1 VLIMTSSP
9 QPTLNQVI
17 DLAKAAGEIV
27 RAGFDNKHTIGY
39 KSAVDVVTE
48 SDKNSEAYILKQIRA
63 NFPQHAILTEES
75 GAHAGES
82 EHLWIIDPLDGTVNY
97 SHHLPIYSISIAYQ
111 LQGQLQL
118 GVVYDPTHDECFS
131 AEKGAGAW
139 LNGQPI
145 HAADTAEL
153 IDSLLVTGF
162 PYDLLSSEM
171 HNIDYFGY
179 FSRRSQGVRRLGS
192 AALDLCYVAAGRLDG
207 YWELSIK
214 NWDIAAGTLIAR
226 EAGAVVSKIDGEA
239 DMLKPPLTIIAA
251 TPAIYPR
258 LLEVLQ
264 KDISKLI

>member
-1 VLIMTSSP
+1 MQPSLSFIEDLARQAGAVLRDGYG
-9 QPTLNQVI
+9 QQHQVHHKGVI
-17 DLAKAAGEIV
+17 DL
-27 RAGFDNKHTIGY
+27 
-39 KSAVDVVTE
+39 VTE
-48 SDKNSEAYILKQIRA
+48 VDHQSEALIVAGLRQA
-63 NFPQHAILTEES
+63 FPDHCIITEES
-75 GAHAGES
+75 G
-82 EHLWIIDPLDGTVNY
+82 HLTGDRDHCWYIDPLDGTLNY
-97 SHHLPIYSISIAYQ
+97 AHALPFFCVSMAYAR
-111 LQGQLQL
+111 QGEVQMA
-118 GVVYDPTHDECFS
+118 VVYEPQRDECFS

-145 HAADTAEL
+145 HAAETAEL

-214 NWDIAAGTLIAR
+214 NWDIAAGVLIAR
-226 EAGAVVSKIDGEA
+226 EAGALVSKIDG
-239 DMLKPPLTIIAA
+239 DTDTLKPPLTILAA
-251 TPAIYPR
+251 TPALYPQ

-264 KDISKLI
+264 KDISKLR